1 MNYVYVLQ
9 STKDGLLYTGCTGDL
24 KKRFAQH
31 NKGQVAA
38 TRGREPFVLISMR
51 HALASTMPFAGRNT
65 SKQPMGSVTLKIGAK
80 PISQAESEAS
90 RARSP
95 QEFVAKVELCAQEA
109 DETQYWLERLKSEC
123 GIKPN
128 QTGPISKEADEL
140 ISIFVTM
147 AKNTKSNR

>member
-1 MNYVYVLQ
+1 MFMSSNQRKMDY
-9 STKDGLLYTGCTGDL
+9 STPD
-24 KKRFAQH
+24 AH
-31 NKGQVAA
+31 V
-38 TRGREPFVLISMR
+38 ISKNALRSTTKARSQRRVGERLSFLFTMR
-51 HALASTMPFAGRNT
+51 HALASTIPFAGRNT
-65 SKQPMGSVTLKIGAK
+65 SKQPLGSVTLKIGAK

-109 DETQYWLERLKSEC
+109 DDTQYWLERLKSEC

-128 QTGPISKEADEL
+128 QTDPISKEADEL

-147 AKNTKSNR
+147 AKNTKSNRQ